1 VIVVLIILDNSC
13 DLPEEYVKK
22 YDIKIAP
29 VSIIMDG
36 KTYRD
41 RFEVTAEEF
50 YAVLREKRENLPT
63 TSGTSPIE
71 FYNCILDCTKSDNS
85 ILVATISS
93 KLSTTW
99 QSANIAIKRFKDKS
113 IHLINSLSGSGAL
126 GLLGLAALK
135 LCEKGEKDEEIIRKV
150 NDIQKKTVTMG
161 YVDDLYN
168 LQKSGRIS
176 QFKYYLSNILNAKPV
191 MRVKDGFIVPLDK
204 ARGKIK
210 AIEKLIRHLFKA
222 IKSINET
229 DLDCMITHSDDLET
243 AEYIM
248 NKLDSKLNFN
258 EKIISFLTPAL
269 AVHLGIGTIVVS
281 VAPSP

>member
-1 VIVVLIILDNSC
+1 MKIILDSSC

-63 TSGTSPIE
+63 TSGTSPME

-85 ILVATISS
+85 VLVATISS
-93 KLSTTW
+93 NLSTTW

-113 IHLINSLSGSGAL
+113 IHLIDSLSGSGAL
-126 GLLGLAALK
+126 GLLGLAASK

-176 QFKYYLSNILNAKPV
+176 QFKYYLSNLLNAKPV

>member
-1 VIVVLIILDNSC
+1 MKIILDSSC

-29 VSIIMDG
+29 VSIMMDG
-36 KTYRD
+36 KIYRD
-41 RFEVTAEEF
+41 RFEVTPEEF
-50 YAVLREKRENLPT
+50 YTVLREKRENLPT
-63 TSGTSPIE
+63 TSGTSPME
-71 FYNCILDCTKSDNS
+71 FYNCIMECTKSDNS
-85 ILVATISS
+85 VLIATISS

-99 QSANIAIKRFKDKS
+99 QSANIAIKRFKDKTF
-113 IHLINSLSGSGAL
+113 HLIDSLSGSGAL
-126 GLLGLAALK
+126 GLLGLAAGK
-135 LCEKGEKDEEIIRKV
+135 LYKKGEKEEEIIRKV
-150 NDIQKKTVTMG
+150 KDIQKKTVAMG

-176 QFKYYLSNILNAKPV
+176 QFKYYLSNLLNAKPI

-204 ARGKIK
+204 ARGKAK
-210 AIEKLIRHLFKA
+210 AIEKLIKHLFKA

-229 DLDCMITHSDDLET
+229 ELDCMITHSDDIET

-248 NKLDSKLNFN
+248 NKLDKKLSFN
-258 EKIISFLTPAL
+258 EKIIHYLTPAL
-269 AVHLGIGTIVVS
+269 AVHLGLGTIVVS

>member
-1 VIVVLIILDNSC
+1 VITVKIILDSSC

-41 RFEVTAEEF
+41 RFEVTPEEF
-50 YAVLREKRENLPT
+50 YAVLKEKRDNLPT

-71 FYNCILDCTKSDNS
+71 FYNCITDCTKSNNS
-85 ILVATISS
+85 VLIATISS

-99 QSANIAIKRFKDKS
+99 QSANIAIKRFKGKTF
-113 IHLINSLSGSGAL
+113 HLIDSLSGSGGL
-126 GLLGLAALK
+126 GLLGLAAGK
-135 LCEKGEKDEEIIRKV
+135 LNKKGEKEEDIVRKV
-150 NDIQKKTVTMG
+150 RDIQKKTIAMG

-176 QFKYYLSNILNAKPV
+176 QFKYYLSNLLNAKPV
-191 MRVKDGFIVPLDK
+191 MRVKEGFIVPLDK
-204 ARGKIK
+204 ARGKAK
-210 AIEKLIRHLFKA
+210 AIEKLIKHLFKA
-222 IKSINET
+222 TKSIDET
-229 DLDCMITHSDDLET
+229 ELDCMITHSDDIET
-243 AEYIM
+243 AEYVM
-248 NKLDSKLNFN
+248 KKLDKKLSFN
-258 EKIISFLTPAL
+258 EKIIHYLTPAL
-269 AVHLGIGTIVVS
+269 AVHLGLGTIVVS

>member
-1 VIVVLIILDNSC
+1 MKIILDSSC
-13 DLPEEYVKK
+13 DLPEEHVKK

-63 TSGTSPIE
+63 TSGTSPME

-85 ILVATISS
+85 VLVATISS

-113 IHLINSLSGSGAL
+113 IHIIDSLSGSGAL
-126 GLLGLAALK
+126 GLLGLAAAK

-176 QFKYYLSNILNAKPV
+176 QFKYYLSNLLNAKPV

-204 ARGKIK
+204 ARWKNK

>member
-1 VIVVLIILDNSC
+1 MKIILDSSC